1 MQSPSPAQVI
11 LQAFGPQTYGEQLD
25 VMGVAQAPSPVQC
38 EMGVNVVPEHEA
50 VPQLT
55 LALAWS
61 QEPAPSQLP
70 VLPQGGCGA
79 QRVCGSASPKATFAH
94 VPALPTMLQAW
105 QVPHDE
111 VEQQTLSTQKSPV
124 RQSPV
129 AVQDWPRRF
138 LSPHRFVLG
147 SQMFGARQSASTV
160 QVALQAAF
168 VVPLHM
174 YGAQAIEAAAVQL
187 PTPSQVRAGA
197 SVEVPVGHEGFA
209 HCVPPA

>member
-1 MQSPSPAQVI
+1 
-11 LQAFGPQTYGEQLD
+11 
-25 VMGVAQAPSPVQC
+25 MGVAHAPPPVQC
-38 EMGVNVVPEHEA
+38 EIGENVEPMHEA

-55 LALAWS
+55 PALACW
-61 QEPAPSQLP
+61 QDPLPSQLP
-70 VLPQGGCGA
+70 VLPHGSCGV
-79 QRVCGSASPKATFAH
+79 QRACGSASPDVTFEH
-94 VPALPTMLQAW
+94 VPALPRTLQAW

-111 VEQQTLSTQKSPV
+111 VPQQTPSTQKSPV
-124 RQSPV
+124 RQSLV
-129 AVQDWPRRF
+129 IVHGWPRRF

-197 SVEVPVGHEGFA
+197 SVEVPVGQEGLA

>member
-1 MQSPSPAQVI
+1 M
-11 LQAFGPQTYGEQLD
+11 
-25 VMGVAQAPSPVQC
+25 QC
-38 EMGVNVVPEHEA
+38 ETGEKVEPMHDA

-55 LALAWS
+55 PALACW
-61 QEPAPSQLP
+61 QEPLPSQLP
-70 VLPQGGCGA
+70 VLPQGSCGV
-79 QRVCGSASPKATFAH
+79 QRACGSASPDVTFEHA
-94 VPALPTMLQAW
+94 PALPWTLQAW
-105 QVPHDE
+105 QVPH
-111 VEQQTLSTQKSPV
+111 VELPQHTPSTQKSPV

-174 YGAQAIEAAAVQL
+174 YGAQAIDAAAVQL

-197 SVEVPVGHEGFA
+197 SVEVPVGHEGFM